1 MLEALRSGA
10 RRNALLA
17 GAAVAVVALGGLVV
31 LPAVW
36 PAAGEAL
43 ASIDPARRAAVFG
56 AFGAAIT
63 LAGLG
68 WSALKGALPGIRLAA

>member
-1 MLEALRSGA
+1 
-10 RRNALLA
+10 
-17 GAAVAVVALGGLVV
+17 VVVVALGGLVV

-56 AFGAAIT
+56 AFGAAFT

-68 WSALKGALPGIRLAA
+68 WSALKGAFPGARLDA